1 MKINEVLKKENLTE
15 EEIRIINI
23 LKDTPYET
31 ERIKERELF
40 LVYITA
46 FTMAMKIVKNDL
58 KTLPSDEF
66 IEKLNEITQS
76 TEIELEEVEKILMFG
91 TSSCGLC
98 RYGKDI

>member
-1 MKINEVLKKENLTE
+1 MVKGVKKGNLIE
-15 EEIRIINI
+15 EETRIINI
-23 LKDTPYET
+23 FKDTPYET
-31 ERIKERELF
+31 EGIKERELF

-76 TEIELEEVEKILMFG
+76 TETELEEVEKILMFG

>member
-1 MKINEVLKKENLTE
+1 MLKGIKKENLTE

-58 KTLPSDEF
+58 KTLPSNEF
-66 IEKLNEITQS
+66 IDKLNEITQS
-76 TEIELEEVEKILMFG
+76 TETELEEVEKILMFG